1 MVTRRKREAGI
12 VIQAERKMQALTH
25 RASGAV
31 AVINS
36 ARFMSFVGIIIGVDG
51 NMDGGGF
58 LIIEKAAEVAIR
70 CWRRQ

>member
-1 MVTRRKREAGI
+1 
-12 VIQAERKMQALTH
+12 MQALTH